1 MIDVSSTDGNRTYE
15 VFDAVPLQ
23 LDAIATGT
31 SLLIAGPPMTGKAEL
46 AFDVLA
52 AGVRRDQGA
61 LVATTETSAT
71 SAAESFHR
79 AVGDAG
85 DRLAIVDA
93 HGNEARSPA
102 PEGRIVE
109 YASSPSDLTGISIAV
124 TECLRA
130 FEERGVTDLR
140 LSFRSIST
148 LLCYLDA
155 EAVFRFLHV
164 FTSHI
169 ERAGVLG
176 VFTLNE
182 AAHDDR
188 TVGMIQAI
196 FDGMLQVRETD
207 AGDRQVRAVGLAD
220 GPTDWTDF

>member
-1 MIDVSSTDGNRTYE
+1 MRDVSSTDGNRPYE

-23 LDAIATGT
+23 LDAVAAGT
-31 SLLIAGPPMTGKAEL
+31 SLLIAGPPMTGKADL

-79 AVGDAG
+79 VVGDPS

-93 HGNEARSPA
+93 HGNETRSSA
-102 PEGRIVE
+102 PEGWVVE

-148 LLCYLDA
+148 LLYYLDA
-155 EAVFRFLHV
+155 EDVFRFLHV

-169 ERAGVLG
+169 ERADILG

-182 AAHDDR
+182 TAHDER
-188 TVGMIQAI
+188 TIGMIQTV

-207 AGDRQVRAVGLAD
+207 AGDRQVRAVGLAG
-220 GPTDWTDF
+220 GPTDWIDF